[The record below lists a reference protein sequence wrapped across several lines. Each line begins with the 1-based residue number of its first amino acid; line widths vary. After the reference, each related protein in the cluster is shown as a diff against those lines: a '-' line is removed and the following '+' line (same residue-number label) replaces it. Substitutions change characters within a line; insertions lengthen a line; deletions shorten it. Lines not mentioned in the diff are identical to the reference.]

1 MLHDRHVKPH
11 QSSTG
16 SDLCRYPIVN
26 NLKVHHVGI
35 PKKTLGGSS
44 YLGTVVNNRGDRKSP
59 RPGVVGP
66 LPNGRFMAYIS
77 GLLSTYLLR

>member
-16 SDLCRYPIVN
+16 PDLCRYPIVN

-44 YLGTVVNNRGDRKSP
+44 HLGTVVNNRGDRKSP
-59 RPGVVGP
+59 RPGVEGP
-66 LPNGRFMAYIS
+66 PSKRPFC
-77 GLLSTYLLR
+77 GL